1 MPIALRVL
9 LTLPMLCA
17 LATSVPAQPPAASM
31 TESKPPTQISGQ
43 SLEEWIKKLSD
54 PDPSTKDAAIRV
66 VPLFGPPA
74 RKAIPKITSMM
85 RDTDNTVR
93 VSALRAVT
101 SFPYDDQKM
110 IDAVVKNVE
119 EMLRTSTQT
128 AIRIQAA
135 LAAGRL
141 GSHAKSTIGPLCD
154 HTIKDQSSYEVRR
167 AAAVA
172 LGQVGFD
179 EKSYPDKRALSSL
192 LLALSDPAVVVRLEV
207 LKSLLYL
214 GAPGTLEG
222 ADAERKSL
230 MQRLELKS
238 AKHEPDPAMQLV
250 IRGIIIRLDSVLL
263 AVPEEQLAS
272 EGAKRERKEAVT
284 RTAKYLDEI
293 AKELTSSKSGMRVTA
308 ADVIGVLDKAGLS
321 KVNNLLEGLRKEEDK
336 AENYEFMAHCMYAI
350 GNLGPDA
357 KLPAETRIKELTM
370 HSDPTLKEIAKDT
383 LNRLQGLKK
392 K

>member
-1 MPIALRVL
+1 MLP
-9 LTLPMLCA
+9 TLPVLCA
-17 LATSVPAQPPAASM
+17 VATSLLAQPPAASM

-43 SLEEWIKKLSD
+43 SLDEWIKKLSD
-54 PDPSTKDAAIRV
+54 PDPSTKDLAIRI

-74 RKAIPKITSMM
+74 KKAIPKITSMM
-85 RDTDNTVR
+85 KDTDNTVR

-110 IDAVVKNVE
+110 IDAVVKNLE
-119 EMLRTSTQT
+119 EMLRTSTQS

-167 AAAVA
+167 AGAIA

-179 EKSYPDKRALSSL
+179 EKSYPDKRALSTL
-192 LLALSDPAVVVRLEV
+192 LLALSDPALVVRVEV
-207 LKSLLYL
+207 VKSLLYL

-222 ADAERKSL
+222 ADSERKSL
-230 MQRLELKS
+230 MQRLEPKS
-238 AKHEPDPAMQLV
+238 AKHEHDPAMQLI

-263 AVPEEQLAS
+263 AVPEQQLGT
-272 EGAKRERKEAVT
+272 EDAKKERKQAVT
-284 RTAKYLDEI
+284 RTVAYLDEI

-308 ADVIGVLDKAGLS
+308 ADVIGVLNKAGLP
-321 KVNNLLEGLRKEEDK
+321 KVNNLLDGLRKEEDK

-357 KLPAETRIKELTM
+357 KLPAEARIKELTM
-370 HSDPTLKEIAKDT
+370 HPDPTLKEVAKDT

-392 K
+392 N